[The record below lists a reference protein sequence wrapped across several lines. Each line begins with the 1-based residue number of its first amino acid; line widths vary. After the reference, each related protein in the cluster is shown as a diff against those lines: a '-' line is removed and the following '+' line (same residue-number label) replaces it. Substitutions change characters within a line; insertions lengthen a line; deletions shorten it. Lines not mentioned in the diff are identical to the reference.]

1 MNLAETAD
9 AITDYLLDD
18 RFKQAVLI
26 NGDWGT
32 GKTYFANEI
41 LTTKIQN
48 KGYDIIRYSLYGA
61 NSCEQIKN
69 DINSEIL
76 IHIVGK
82 KSRIPDKALHFAP
95 YIFEIVAKSWKLIST
110 TLKNGPR
117 I

>member
-48 KGYDIIRYSLYGA
+48 KGYDIHYM
-61 NSCEQIKN
+61 EQILA
-69 DINSEIL
+69 S
-76 IHIVGK
+76 
-82 KSRIPDKALHFAP
+82 KSRMI
-95 YIFEIVAKSWKLIST
+95 
-110 TLKNGPR
+110 
-117 I
+117 